1 MFVFRKIRRAL
12 FSCNTRFVI
21 RLFVF
26 LPFTLKYRFFCLK
39 DCGCRA
45 KTESGTSSIQSYW
58 IAEGK
63 IFLTW
68 GDFLLQSLCKI
79 SCENSIFLSWTR
91 FCAKSVTN
99 TFLADMNFFEVAVKG
114 MRWSYLWMLFK
125 CLPCRL
131 RTGIWLFG

>member
-1 MFVFRKIRRAL
+1 MFFGKFGVL
-12 FSCNTRFVI
+12 C
-21 RLFVF
+21 F
-26 LPFTLKYRFFCLK
+26 LVTPVLWFAFLSFCLSHWNIDFFCLK